1 MKTESYRELKVLE
14 EFAADSNLTQRH
26 LAKKLE
32 VALGLTNLMIRR
44 LVKKGYVKAV
54 SLRQNRIR
62 YLITPKGI
70 TEKTR
75 LTYEY
80 LEYSL
85 HLYRRVREVLSERLR
100 EVSRRGG
107 TNVIFFG
114 TGEVAEIAFLTLK
127 ELGLN
132 LVGVIDDQAAGGSF
146 LGLPILRSEATPHLS
161 FDCGIISSLNNGLDG
176 LKRRLHALGV
186 PGHKLIVIEQNG
198 AAIRAVL
205 QGLDG

>member
-1 MKTESYRELKVLE
+1 MKTASYRELKVLE
-14 EFAADSNLTQRH
+14 ELAADSNLTQRH
-26 LAKKLE
+26 LSQKLE

-54 SLRQNRIR
+54 SLQQNRIR

-100 EVSRRGG
+100 EVVRRGG

-146 LGLPILRSEATPHLS
+146 LGLPILRSEAAPHLL

-176 LKRRLHALGV
+176 LKRRLHALGI
-186 PGHKLIVIEQNG
+186 PPHKLIVIEQQ
-198 AAIRAVL
+198 RAHIQAVVPAFN
-205 QGLDG
+205 D

>member
-54 SLRQNRIR
+54 SLQQNRIR

-100 EVSRRGG
+100 EVNRRGG

-146 LGLPILRSEATPHLS
+146 LGLPILRSEAVPHLS
-161 FDCGIISSLNNGLDG
+161 FDCGIISSLTNGLDG
-176 LKRRLHALGV
+176 FKRRLRALGV

-198 AAIRAVL
+198 ANIQAVL
-205 QGLDG
+205 QGLHD